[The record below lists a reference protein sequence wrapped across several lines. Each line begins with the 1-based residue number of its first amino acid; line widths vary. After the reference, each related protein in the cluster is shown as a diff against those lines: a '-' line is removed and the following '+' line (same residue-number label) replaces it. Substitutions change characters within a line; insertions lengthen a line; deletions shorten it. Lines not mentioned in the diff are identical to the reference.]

1 MQRVVHFTLR
11 IHSEAIYLTI
21 VFKKKKRDLS
31 ILHSDSWA
39 FEAPLPLDIFWTTS
53 INNTSLVSGNEGGV

>member
-21 VFKKKKRDLS
+21 VFKKKKGTFQFCTVIRELLKHLS
-31 ILHSDSWA
+31 
-39 FEAPLPLDIFWTTS
+39 P
-53 INNTSLVSGNEGGV
+53 